1 MNNEPKNIMND
12 IEQNYRI
19 GLTTQITGIRP
30 ETLRAWERRYEVVKP
45 VRTDAGDRLYSQAD
59 IDRLLLI
66 KKLVDNGD
74 AISAVANLNI
84 ENLEKRISSCKSA
97 ISTSGRNDLNFILLG
112 RTILDKKSLD
122 SMRLNMID
130 VVQDPKNIKS
140 NYHCKIDFVIAEIST
155 INQGSFKLLQKIL
168 KQSKASKILCAYDFG
183 KESDIALLKTQDTG
197 IIKLPLI
204 HSEITNWCSDNF
216 SNYMQSASTA
226 RLLTDNDI
234 NNIVNSGNTVNC
246 ECPRHLGDLIFK
258 LVAFEKYSS
267 ECEVRNSK
275 DAEIHKDL
283 EETSAKA
290 RYMIEEALM
299 RLAKVEDIKY

>member
-1 MNNEPKNIMND
+1 MINS
-12 IEQNYRI
+12 EQNYRI

-45 VRTDAGDRLYSQAD
+45 IRTDAGDRLYTQAD

-84 ENLEKRISSCKSA
+84 ENLEKRITSCKTA
-97 ISTSGRNDLNFILLG
+97 LTSVGKNDLNFILLG

-155 INQGSFKLLQKIL
+155 VNQGTLKVLQKIL
-168 KQSKASKILCAYDFG
+168 SQSKASKLLCAYDFG
-183 KESDIALLKTQDTG
+183 KESDVATLTTQDTG
-197 IIKLPLI
+197 TISMPLN
-204 HSEITNWCSDNF
+204 HSEITNWCSNNF
-216 SNYMQSASTA
+216 PNYMQSTSTD
-226 RLLTDNDI
+226 RLLTDQDI
-234 NNIVNSGNTVNC
+234 ASIVAAGSTINC
-246 ECPRHLGDLIFK
+246 ECPRHLSDLIHK
-258 LVAFEKYSS
+258 LTAFEKYCS
-267 ECEVRNSK
+267 ECEARNAK
-275 DAEIHKDL
+275 DAEIHQEL
-283 EETSAKA
+283 ETTSAKS
-290 RYMIEEALM
+290 RYLLEEVLIK
-299 RLAKVEDIKY
+299 LAKVEGIQY